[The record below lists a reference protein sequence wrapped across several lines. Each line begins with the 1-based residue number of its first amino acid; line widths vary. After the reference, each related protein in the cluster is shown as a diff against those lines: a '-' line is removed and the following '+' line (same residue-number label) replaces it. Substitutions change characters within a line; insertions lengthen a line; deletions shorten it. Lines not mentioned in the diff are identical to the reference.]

1 MIRVARGIWS
11 SIRAS
16 GRTQIC
22 ARSDSFKPWHSARFT
37 VDAPTIKNYLR
48 EVATRTASM
57 STFTSVPRS
66 CLPLGRTPAGAG
78 PSRRFGTAEEL
89 ELEARFVFM
98 CSGYYNYDAGYRPNF
113 PGEEN
118 FGGPI
123 LQPQHRPRDL
133 DYAGK
138 ERRRYRQRR
147 RAHND
152 AATFANIDRFTRTGH
167 ELAADIIFYRNR
179 IELVAFGGAKLGRNG
194 QDVDVS
200 KSMTYKS
207 MLLSDVPTMAF
218 TMGYINAS
226 WTLRADLVSEYV
238 CRLLNCMD
246 ARATTPS

>member
-1 MIRVARGIWS
+1 
-11 SIRAS
+11 
-16 GRTQIC
+16 
-22 ARSDSFKPWHSARFT
+22 
-37 VDAPTIKNYLR
+37 
-48 EVATRTASM
+48 M

-246 ARATTPS
+246 ARSYDTVVAAHPGKMSKKNPSPISHQATSSARWTSYRRRDLEGHGR

>member
-1 MIRVARGIWS
+1 
-11 SIRAS
+11 
-16 GRTQIC
+16 
-22 ARSDSFKPWHSARFT
+22 
-37 VDAPTIKNYLR
+37 
-48 EVATRTASM
+48 
-57 STFTSVPRS
+57 
-66 CLPLGRTPAGAG
+66 
-78 PSRRFGTAEEL
+78 
-89 ELEARFVFM
+89 
-98 CSGYYNYDAGYRPNF
+98 
-113 PGEEN
+113 
-118 FGGPI
+118 

-246 ARATTPS
+246 ARGYDTVVAAHPGKMSKKNPSPISHQATSSARWTSYRRRDLEGHGR